1 MTSTSATSTE
11 PGNPALARLKSQLAQ
26 IDGLIKEGVLTGDG
40 ARRARQTIEQ
50 QILAAVTGD
59 ASALPGAAPARP
71 SARLVAAVAGFV
83 LLVGAAGWGLRGN
96 HEGLNIGPGQ
106 GAVSEDGAH
115 PTSNAE
121 IEALIGR
128 LTERLKAKPD
138 DAEGWAML
146 ARSYAAQNRH
156 AEALP
161 ALKRVIELRPKD
173 AQSLA
178 DYADGL
184 AVANNRSL
192 DGEPE
197 KVVQQALALDP
208 ANVKALSLA
217 GTAAFNRND
226 FKGAAAMW
234 ERAVKVSDPAD
245 EFTQQLQGAVNAA
258 RERAGLPVAA
268 TGPAAKAA
276 PAAPAAPAAATP
288 APAANAQ
295 AAVSGRVSLATAAQ
309 GQVSPDDTVFIF
321 ARAPGGSRMPLAL
334 LRKQVRD
341 LPLDF
346 RLDDSLSMSPAAL
359 LSAAPQVVV
368 GARVSKSGSAVPGPG
383 DWQVLSDAVPLG
395 TQGLKLEIASP
406 VR

>member
-1 MTSTSATSTE
+1 
-11 PGNPALARLKSQLAQ
+11 
-26 IDGLIKEGVLTGDG
+26 
-40 ARRARQTIEQ
+40 
-50 QILAAVTGD
+50 
-59 ASALPGAAPARP
+59 
-71 SARLVAAVAGFV
+71 
-83 LLVGAAGWGLRGN
+83 
-96 HEGLNIGPGQ
+96 
-106 GAVSEDGAH
+106 VSEEGGH

-128 LTERLKAKPD
+128 LNERLKAKPD
-138 DAEGWAML
+138 DAEGWATL
-146 ARSYAAQNRH
+146 ARSYAAQSRH

-161 ALKRVIELRPKD
+161 ALKRVVELRPRD

-197 KVVQQALALDP
+197 KLVQQALAIDP

-217 GTAAFNRND
+217 GTAAFNHSD
-226 FKGAAAMW
+226 FKAAAALW
-234 ERAVKVSDPAD
+234 ERAVKASDPAE

-268 TGPAAKAA
+268 AGPGA
-276 PAAPAAPAAATP
+276 PAAPAAPAAPP
-288 APAANAQ
+288 APTAGGVAPAGDAQ
-295 AAVSGRVSLATAAQ
+295 ASVSGRVSLSAAAR

-321 ARAPGGSRMPLAL
+321 ARAPSGSRMPLAL

-341 LPLDF
+341 LPMDF
-346 RLDDSLSMSPAAL
+346 RLDDSLSMSPAAR
-359 LSAAPQVVV
+359 LSGVQQVVV
-368 GARVSKSGSAVPGPG
+368 GARVSKSGTAMSGPG

-395 TQGLKLEIASP
+395 TQGLKLEIATP